1 MQKPNGYDQ
10 AESRQFAQNDKPPA
24 GPYIMRILSAAEA
37 KSREKNRPM
46 LVLCLD
52 IAQGQYS
59 NNFRKLYDIFKSK
72 KDDAK
77 WPLVHRRC
85 TDDNQLEYFKG
96 DIKAIEESNEGFIF
110 DFNEKSLNG
119 KLVGAMLREKEIG
132 VNQDGSMRTV
142 LEVAFL
148 CSTKKVLSGE
158 MKPLP
163 IKASNKPSNF
173 NSSVGNF
180 DQELL
185 PF

>member
-24 GPYIMRILSAAEA
+24 GAYIMRILSAAES
-37 KSREKNRPM
+37 KSKEKSRPM

-52 IAQGQYS
+52 IAQGQYA
-59 NNFRKLYDIFKSK
+59 NNFRKLYDFFKSK
-72 KDDAK
+72 NQDAK

-85 TDDNQLEYFKG
+85 TDEAQLEYFKG

-110 DFNEKSLNG
+110 DFNEKTLNG
-119 KLVGAMLREKEIG
+119 KLVGCMLREKEICI
-132 VNQDGSMRTV
+132 NQDGSPKTV
-142 LEVAFL
+142 LEIAFL

-163 IKASNKPSNF
+163 IKPSDKKLSF
-173 NSSVGNF
+173 SVNS
-180 DQELL
+180 DIDHQPL